1 MTYALADLPM
11 LSGLDAARVRELEG
25 LARHRRYP
33 AGQVLCTEGDPAG
46 ELIVLLEGRVRA
58 SRAGTDGREAVL
70 AAPSAPVA
78 FDKTALLAG
87 GPHRATLTAVT
98 AVRVAYLP
106 GRAVR
111 ELVATEPA
119 VAARVL
125 LTLAETVRALD
136 ERLADAVLL
145 DVPARLA
152 KWLVRRRGPVRLDGG
167 QAGLAAE
174 IGATR
179 VSVNRALRA
188 FERRGLVRL
197 GRSEV
202 TVLDRD
208 ALARI
213 GGTP

>member
-25 LARHRRYP
+25 LARRRRYP

-46 ELIVLLEGRVRA
+46 ELIVLLDGRVRA
-58 SRAGTDGREAVL
+58 SRAGADGREAVL

-87 GPHRATLTAVT
+87 
-98 AVRVAYLP
+98 
-106 GRAVR
+106 
-111 ELVATEPA
+111 
-119 VAARVL
+119 
-125 LTLAETVRALD
+125 
-136 ERLADAVLL
+136 
-145 DVPARLA
+145 
-152 KWLVRRRGPVRLDGG
+152 
-167 QAGLAAE
+167 
-174 IGATR
+174 
-179 VSVNRALRA
+179 
-188 FERRGLVRL
+188 LVRL

-213 GGTP
+213 GGAP